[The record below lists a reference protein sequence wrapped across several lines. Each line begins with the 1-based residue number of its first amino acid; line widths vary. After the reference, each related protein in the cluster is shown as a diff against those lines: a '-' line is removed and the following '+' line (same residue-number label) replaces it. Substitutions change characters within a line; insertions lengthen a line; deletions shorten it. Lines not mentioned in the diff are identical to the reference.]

1 MRYFYQVIVMD
12 SYGHELIEEH
22 QHLVRAIKERNPDL
36 ARARAIEHLTN
47 TSRRSANVDLRSVNY
62 RSDSSLGGEE
72 LGRPVKLS
80 SRPPRSKKLPS
91 VTRRTTRSP
100 QR

>member
-62 RSDSSLGGEE
+62 RPDSLLGGED
-72 LGRPVKLS
+72 LGRTRKPS
-80 SRPPRSKKLPS
+80 SRPPRSKKLSS
-91 VTRRTTRSP
+91 VTRRTTRSS